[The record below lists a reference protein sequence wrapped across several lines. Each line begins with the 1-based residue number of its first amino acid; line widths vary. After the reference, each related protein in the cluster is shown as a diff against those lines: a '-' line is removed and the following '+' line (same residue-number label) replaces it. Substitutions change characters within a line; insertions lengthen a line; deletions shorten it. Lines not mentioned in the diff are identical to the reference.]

1 MIVLT
6 LKAIGGAMSDAV
18 GLENGPDPVPG
29 PGELLVA
36 SEAAPINPGDVLL
49 AAGLY
54 VFQPRLPFAL
64 GTEGVRRVLAAGP
77 APTRVRWVGE
87 C

>member
-1 MIVLT
+1 MIGLT
-6 LKAIGGAMSDAV
+6 VKALGGAMSDAV

-36 SEAAPINPGDVLL
+36 TEAAPINPGGFLL

-54 VFQPRLPFAL
+54 AFQPRLPFAL
-64 GTEGVRRVLAAGP
+64 GTEGVG
-77 APTRVRWVGE
+77 
-87 C
+87 